1 MDAVYRGKFLHPYVS
16 SKCWRAF
23 VSRAVEPHRGLRRP
37 STPRTKWYN
46 LDLAFFFFTE
56 YSHVAAFTH
65 LQAGALVR
73 KRRAEESRYDA
84 HDRLRHVT
92 LQNGVGVLALARA
105 VAHLQSSGQLNSEPG
120 GFFLGCLDVAE
131 EGRDNAY
138 PADVDQEVLKEFPHV
153 VGGVDLFHL
162 HLRVNIA
169 VVQEVDVS
177 DLHLKCWDLVEHGL
191 SVRVSPRL
199 CPEWHLTSGIQSSCV
214 TTRTMS
220 SRGNRELHL
229 ISV

>member
-1 MDAVYRGKFLHPYVS
+1 MPLFQRLWNLTEDCEGPPLVVKAGK
-16 SKCWRAF
+16 
-23 VSRAVEPHRGLRRP
+23 
-37 STPRTKWYN
+37 PRTNWYN
-46 LDLAFFFFTE
+46 LDLAFSAFFFTE

-84 HDRLRHVT
+84 HDRLSHVT

-105 VAHLQSSGQLNSEPG
+105 VAHLQSSGQLNSEPV
-120 GFFLGCLDVAE
+120 FFWGVLGE

-177 DLHLKCWDLVEHGL
+177 DLHLKCWDLVEHRL
-191 SVRVSPRL
+191 SVRVSSRL
-199 CPEWHLTSGIQSSCV
+199 CPSGISPREYSPRASPPARCHLGVTGSC
-214 TTRTMS
+214 T
-220 SRGNRELHL
+220 
-229 ISV
+229 

>member
-1 MDAVYRGKFLHPYVS
+1 MIQKYEHHISGKFLYP
-16 SKCWRAF
+16 F
-23 VSRAVEPHRGLRRP
+23 VSRAVEPHRGFRRS
-37 STPRTKWYN
+37 STGRESRKTKDQ
-46 LDLAFFFFTE
+46 LVQFGFSLIFFFFIE
-56 YSHVAAFTH
+56 YIHVAAFTH

-105 VAHLQSSGQLNSEPG
+105 VAHLQSSGQLNSQPV
-120 GFFLGCLDVAE
+120 FFGCFEFAE

-169 VVQEVDVS
+169 VVQEVDIS
-177 DLHLKCWDLVEHGL
+177 DLHLKCRDLVKHRLSSECHHG
-191 SVRVSPRL
+191 SVRVAS
-199 CPEWHLTSGIQSSCV
+199 HL
-214 TTRTMS
+214 
-220 SRGNRELHL
+220 GNTVLVRHHPHDV
-229 ISV
+229 I